1 MPMVVIVLFFIHRLV
16 IFLDEWVS
24 AHNAGWEK
32 TVVGAAE
39 LHTMTATV
47 GFIDTRTN
55 DPILDLPA
63 MFWDG
68 NV

>member
-1 MPMVVIVLFFIHRLV
+1 MPMVVIVLFFIPRLV

-24 AHNAGWEK
+24 VHNAGWAEA
-32 TVVGAAE
+32 VVGAAE

-47 GFIDTRTN
+47 GFIDTN

-63 MFWDG
+63 IFWDG